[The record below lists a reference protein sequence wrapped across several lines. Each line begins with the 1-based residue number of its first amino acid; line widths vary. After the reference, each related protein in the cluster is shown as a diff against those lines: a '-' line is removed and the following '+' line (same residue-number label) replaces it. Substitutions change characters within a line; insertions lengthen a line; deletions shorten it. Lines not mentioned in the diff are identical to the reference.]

1 MQRHRQVAAA
11 PNRRA
16 SETWDAIGQLISVT
30 LERSPH
36 ITASD
41 VAATMDQASTV
52 GRALVA
58 AGHID
63 KHPVVVVADPV
74 YLTIRTVSGVAATT
88 FDEDLGPVPGGAT
101 ATDWTIYLPTP
112 DPLAES
118 VRAAVAGVS
127 HLSAEEPPGE
137 SVSKSAASAASE
149 QVSVLNLDALSRRA
163 QERR

>member
-11 PNRRA
+11 PQRRA
-16 SETWDAIGQLISVT
+16 SETWDAIGQLIGAT
-30 LERSPH
+30 LDRSPH

-41 VAATMDQASTV
+41 VAATMEHASTV

-58 AGHID
+58 AGHLD
-63 KHPVVVVADPV
+63 KHAVVVVADPI
-74 YLTIRTVSGVAATT
+74 YLNITTVSGVAASTL
-88 FDEDLGPVPGGAT
+88 DEDLGPVPGGAT

-112 DPLAES
+112 DPLSES

-137 SVSKSAASAASE
+137 STSKAAASE
-149 QVSVLNLDALSRRA
+149 QVSVLNLDALAQRA